1 MSSESIG
8 SGFAWASAPF
18 TKSSHQTS
26 RSDSQAI
33 SWPVRL

>member
-8 SGFAWASAPF
+8 SDLARAGAPF

-26 RSDSQAI
+26 RPGSQPI